1 VLLYLFSLNNSM
13 SINKELIRDAL
24 LNVNHPA
31 NKTDIVQ
38 SGIVNDIIIEKNKI
52 SIHLKYPKSKD
63 PFSGSIKKSI
73 ERVIQSTFGERIE
86 VEVVEQFAK
95 KIIAPEFKGL
105 EHITNIIAVASGKGG
120 VGKSTVAVNLAIAI
134 AQTGAKVAL
143 LDADIYGPSIPKMFA
158 AEDYK
163 PTIRLVENK
172 EQIIPLEKFGVFAL
186 SLGFFVNPKEATIWR
201 GPMATSALK
210 QIIGQTSWGTLDF
223 LIIDLPPGTGDI
235 HLTLVQEMSIT
246 GAIIVSTPQQV
257 ALADVVK
264 GINMFRTD
272 KINVP
277 ILGLVE
283 NMAWFTPIELPDNK
297 YYIFGK
303 EGVKKLAEEYNIP
316 LLGEIPIIGSI
327 CEDGDRGKPSA
338 LNPFSLEGK
347 AFSDLAENVIQQVK
361 IRNEQLPPTKKV
373 DVSHKK

>member
-1 VLLYLFSLNNSM
+1 M